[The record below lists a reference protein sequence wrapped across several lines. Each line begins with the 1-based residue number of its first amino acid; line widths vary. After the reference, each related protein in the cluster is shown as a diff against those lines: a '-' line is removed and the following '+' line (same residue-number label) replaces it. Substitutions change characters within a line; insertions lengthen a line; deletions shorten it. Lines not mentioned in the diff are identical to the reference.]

1 MRVLIADDEP
11 DVRMGLKTIIDWSKL
26 GFQVCGEAVN
36 GEDCLQKML
45 SLHPDLVLLDIRMP
59 KMHGLECAQ
68 AARAKG
74 WNGNIII
81 LSGYSDFQYAQ
92 SAIRCG
98 VESYLLKPID
108 EDELIES
115 VNRIKEKI
123 EHQHRQSQSMN
134 LCRDKARNAV
144 FLDILTGKV
153 VFEGTSPHFDLQ
165 TADLYGLG
173 LNADCYQIVMPEKK
187 TNPAVIT
194 SPSLLMLTKLIQR
207 GSQMVEYINAHEK
220 TVYLLKGNDIIR
232 KFEKELQQAPGTDLF
247 FAVGRVV
254 LTPND
259 ISLSFQDAE
268 MIFAKKF
275 FCDRD
280 QSFIRYQDTQKESTS
295 CSISD
300 ANIQDYVKKLY
311 SCLQAGNSEAVC
323 KMLEELQ
330 TLLNEM
336 DALPDYVTNLLI
348 NIYIQVKHTVFENY
362 SNLNLDI
369 EKDADIISTI
379 YKMQRLYK
387 AMDYLKDGLLQMA
400 NAIDGVEGNRVFD
413 KMKYYI
419 EKNYFRNLKLEMLA
433 KSFGYNSAYLGK
445 LFKNQI
451 GESFNSYL
459 DRVRIEKAKEL
470 LGQDNLKVY
479 AISEKVGYD
488 NVDYFCIKFHRYVG
502 QSPSNYR
509 KNLPENEIIAN

>member
-36 GEDCLQKML
+36 GDDCLQKIL

-59 KMHGLECAQ
+59 KMPGLECAQ
-68 AARAKG
+68 AARAQG
-74 WNGNIII
+74 WMGNIII

-92 SAIRCG
+92 TAIRCG

-115 VNRIKEKI
+115 VKKIKEKI
-123 EHQHRQSQSMN
+123 ENQYRQSQCMS

-144 FLDILTGKV
+144 FLDILSGKA
-153 VFEGTSPHFDLQ
+153 VFGGDNPHIDSQ
-165 TADLYGLG
+165 TTDLYDFG
-173 LNADCYQIVMPEKK
+173 LNADCYQVVIPEKE
-187 TNPAVIT
+187 NNSAVNN
-194 SPSLLMLTKLIQR
+194 SPKQLLMTKRMQY
-207 GSQMVEYINAHEK
+207 GNQMVEGIDAHEK
-220 TVYLLKGNDIIR
+220 TAYLLKGSEIIC
-232 KFEKELQQAPGTDLF
+232 KFEKAVQQAQNSDLF

-254 LTPND
+254 FTPND
-259 ISLSFQDAE
+259 ISLSYHDAD
-268 MIFAKKF
+268 IFFGRKF
-275 FCDRD
+275 FCDRGHSVIRSLD
-280 QSFIRYQDTQKESTS
+280 QLKERTS

-300 ANIQDYVKKLY
+300 SNIQEYVKKLY
-311 SCLQAGNSEAVC
+311 SYLQTGNSEAVC
-323 KMLEELQ
+323 KTLEELEI
-330 TLLNEM
+330 LLGGM
-336 DALPDYVTNLLI
+336 DALPDYITNFI
-348 NIYIQVKHTVFENY
+348 MNIYIQVKHNVFENY
-362 SNLNLDI
+362 PNLNLCF
-369 EKDADIISTI
+369 EKDSDIISTI

-387 AMDYLKDGLLQMA
+387 AMEYLKDGLLQMSS
-400 NAIDGVEGNRVFD
+400 AIDSVEGNRVFD

-419 EKNYFRNLKLEMLA
+419 EKNYFKNLKLEMLA

-470 LGQDNLKVY
+470 LRQNHLKVY
-479 AISEKVGYD
+479 AVSEKVGYD
-488 NVDYFCIKFHRYVG
+488 NVDYFCIKFHKYVG

-509 KNLPENEIIAN
+509 KNLAKEEISD